1 MDPAQVNM
9 ISDAKVSYLT
19 ADQQE
24 GIQTTKDSDP
34 VEPNPWPQES
44 CAGRSTGVSPT
55 FVSVM
60 SLG

>member
-1 MDPAQVNM
+1 MNM

-19 ADQQE
+19 ANQLA

-44 CAGRSTGVSPT
+44 CAGRSTGFPPT